1 VGLVSVTPCLRSTV
15 KGRAALGFFGATYLW
30 LWHVNFAAALG
41 ANTSLIGAANDMV
54 TAGIAERIGYSIS
67 YWEFLKAGL
76 PAAVLTLI
84 VGTLW
89 ILICF

>member
-1 VGLVSVTPCLRSTV
+1 
-15 KGRAALGFFGATYLW
+15 
-30 LWHVNFAAALG
+30 
-41 ANTSLIGAANDMV
+41 MV
-54 TAGIAERIGYSIS
+54 TVGIAERIGYSIS